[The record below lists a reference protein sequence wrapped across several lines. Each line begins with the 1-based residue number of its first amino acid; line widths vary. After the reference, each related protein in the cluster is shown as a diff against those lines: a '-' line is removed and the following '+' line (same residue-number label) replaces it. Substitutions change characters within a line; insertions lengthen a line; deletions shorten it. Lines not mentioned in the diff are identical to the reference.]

1 MEVKGACARCTHPVY
16 HTPLVCKHCKQG
28 FCLYCYR
35 DVSLPLRGSEYLG
48 GNACVQCHDG
58 VDHEHAMG
66 MQQDYVE
73 DAWVWAENHGRQV
86 AKQRRLQYDQLV
98 FGVFCVVLLT
108 CWYLL

>member
-1 MEVKGACARCTHPVY
+1 
-16 HTPLVCKHCKQG
+16 
-28 FCLYCYR
+28 
-35 DVSLPLRGSEYLG
+35 
-48 GNACVQCHDG
+48 
-58 VDHEHAMG
+58 

-73 DAWVWAENHGRQV
+73 DAWMWAENRDRQV